1 MRERIILFADE
12 GKVITDGTN
21 YGKTAILAEG
31 VSADKYAEITDAE
44 YHKIVAEQDT
54 EPVEV

>member
-21 YGKTAILAEG
+21 FGKTAILAEG
-31 VSADKYAEITDAE
+31 VSSDTFYEVTDE
-44 YHKIVAEQDT
+44 QYQKIVAEQDT